1 MRHCCSRTL
10 RRPRSLPSLTTGL
23 STTSAGSQRC
33 TQPAIRKRR
42 RQRCAAARLAAR
54 PAAEL
59 WVVYPVAEGRE
70 HSFGGACQAQKYS
83 KSGASALG
91 AVGTSPPHDDEIVLV
106 GPANACRR
114 RRATK
119 AAVET
124 HADRL

>member
-10 RRPRSLPSLTTGL
+10 RRPRSLPSLTTGV

-42 RQRCAAARLAAR
+42 RQRCAAAHLAAR

-59 WVVYPVAEGRE
+59 WVAYPVAEGRE

-83 KSGASALG
+83 KSAASALC
-91 AVGTSPPHDDEIVLV
+91 AVGTLPSRGEIVLV
-106 GPANACRR
+106 GPGER
-114 RRATK
+114 
-119 AAVET
+119 
-124 HADRL
+124 